1 MKLGTTMEKIN
12 ETKLL
17 LLKDKIDKPLAR
29 LTKKKKREHSKSE
42 MKEEILKLIPWKYKG
57 P

>member
-1 MKLGTTMEKIN
+1 MRLGTTMEKIN
-12 ETKLL
+12 ETKLF

-29 LTKKKKREHSKSE
+29 LTKKKREYSKSE